1 MGFPSWEGQDRLD
14 YHGVTA
20 NLLVMALSAPL
31 QFDIPGIHC
40 QGCIDSI
47 TKAVQ
52 KIDPAASVTADL
64 ETKRVIIGS
73 KSEHEA
79 HEFVAAIEDAGFDVN
94 AAE

>member
-1 MGFPSWEGQDRLD
+1 MGFPSWEGQDWLD
-14 YHGVTA
+14 YRRVTA
-20 NLLVMALSAPL
+20 NLFAMALSAPL

-64 ETKRVIIGS
+64 ATKRVIIGS
-73 KSEHEA
+73 KSAHEA
-79 HEFVAAIEDAGFDVN
+79 HEFVAAIEDAGFDVD
-94 AAE
+94 AAA